1 MAKKVD
7 LQERLN
13 MRFLTVAYA
22 DKQETYG
29 TNRVSADTGSIALDI
44 LNVPNSVLEELV
56 ELTDP
61 MMELVDFLNKNR
73 NPNNKVLGMMLTASK
88 NVFRVESQRAQGIAR
103 LLAPDCDVDIYITS
117 YPLIRRDI
125 GQLQNVAF
133 RFAILDEAQYIKN
146 AMSVGAGAVKQIKA
160 QTRFALTGTPM
171 ENHPGELWSIF
182 DFLMPGYLLTYKKFK
197 ERFEAPIVQE
207 NDEDARKNLRLLV
220 APFILRRMKK
230 DVLTDLPEKV
240 ETVMES
246 EMTAEQ
252 HRLYLAHAAKLAGEL
267 DENGVTAQKRIE
279 LLAGLTRLRQLCCE
293 PSLCLDGYAG
303 GSGKLEQCVE
313 LVKNAVQAD
322 HEILLFSQFTT
333 MLDILK
339 SRLEGEG
346 ITCFVLKGDTPKEER
361 MSLVERFNAGE
372 ADVFLISLKAGGT
385 GLNLTG
391 ADMVIHYDPWWNT
404 AAQNQPYRAA

>member
-1 MAKKVD
+1 M
-7 LQERLN
+7 
-13 MRFLTVAYA
+13 
-22 DKQETYG
+22 
-29 TNRVSADTGSIALDI
+29 
-44 LNVPNSVLEELV
+44 
-56 ELTDP
+56 
-61 MMELVDFLNKNR
+61 
-73 NPNNKVLGMMLTASK
+73 
-88 NVFRVESQRAQGIAR
+88 
-103 LLAPDCDVDIYITS
+103 
-117 YPLIRRDI
+117 
-125 GQLQNVAF
+125 
-133 RFAILDEAQYIKN
+133 
-146 AMSVGAGAVKQIKA
+146 
-160 QTRFALTGTPM
+160 TGTPI
-171 ENHPGELWSIF
+171 ENRLSELWSIF

-197 ERFEAPIVQE
+197 ERFEAPIVQD

-252 HRLYLAHAAKLAGEL
+252 RRLYLAHAAKLAGEL

-313 LVKNAVQAD
+313 LVRDAVQAD

-404 AAQNQPYRAA
+404 AAQNQATDRAYRIGQTQSVQVFKLIAADTIEERILLLQQEKAALSDAVLTGDEGLGTLDEKTMRELLA